1 MMYEVKYRTMNAM
14 GRYEEFH
21 RCYCDAPQY
30 HGGWMEECYLTVNV
44 SEPEP
49 VDFHIGDF
57 ISYRGE
63 EFYIN
68 YDPHTIKQARRKSTG
83 DSFKYDNIKFY
94 YLGER
99 LKDIQFLDYVLN
111 DNNKAYSSL
120 PTFSFFAD
128 SVEDYADRLQANL
141 DRATDFVT
149 WMVLTPSWM
158 RCQQRCGDVE
168 DAWTRYYNADGS
180 GDYGTWGGEAVVK
193 GNRELNVD
201 VQNTN
206 CWDSLKLS
214 YSKFGLS
221 YFIVGESMTVGHGY
235 IIIGAPPIVV
245 DRVFQYGKGMGL
257 YQIERLPDDDKQII
271 TKLYAYGSEAN
282 LPLNYY
288 ANIGKK
294 AFVMG
299 VRDIITTGGPP
310 YEYGLKTYNSRSKFA
325 RSIKRSDTMCKLRY
339 GDATVYAFADSWD
352 PLPGSGDPFL
362 YLRFY
367 PQQGDVDFYNAIGTD
382 TLVKVYVEEGM
393 DINTLPSEFV
403 ELPQDYDYPAMLSLN
418 RLMLPGFPTM
428 SLYDWVANN
437 EDADIRALLSKYVF
451 SQERMDPWVMS
462 KNHASLHV
470 REGVAYYDGNDH
482 KEIKPTIE
490 GTGHDVVVDAQKIT
504 DNGVLSENEDITFTI
519 TVDDGVDWERSFKEA
534 QDSVV
539 LNMKD
544 GYCVGRDFKVN
555 GVKSVSQSGGLVYQL
570 RCERDPDEVSGRYYP
585 YAYYEDVQTG
595 QDLFQVKGG
604 ENGDHFV
611 VTGIDMPP
619 ELIEAASRQLLIA
632 ACGYL
637 DKVDHTVYTYVP
649 HIDEIEMMRQHER
662 YEAGVDGISIHDTLR
677 AGMQLK
683 LSDMDLGI
691 SHTAYI
697 DSLTIKE
704 DGNNG
709 IPTYEVVLRDE
720 KEVSFKDAII
730 QQISEL
736 RVPTVAPV
744 ERRTQTLQIVDRGE
758 WELHPSEGYHYES
771 VNSETGVWETSDVWH
786 NGCRWRCLIDQ
797 PRTGQSGCDEPGW
810 KSPYWTF
817 VEGNNIVAMEIDT
830 QGIFAARSGY
840 VDIPATAYVFF
851 GYTDVSGDIVAWEW
865 SRESDNPQAD
875 LGWKTAHEGA
885 GRSIHLTDEDMP
897 VSWHQG
903 RTVVFECTA
912 YLPDGTT
919 QSNRIIM

>member
-44 SEPEP
+44 SEAEP

-325 RSIKRSDTMCKLRY
+325 RSIKRNITDVNRLIFPGICIRKSSCRCDSQTADRFPVELHTRTVKYRIGPSVIGLILCRNSADRNRLRKHR
-339 GDATVYAFADSWD
+339 DRC
-352 PLPGSGDPFL
+352 GSG
-362 YLRFY
+362 
-367 PQQGDVDFYNAIGTD
+367 I
-382 TLVKVYVEEGM
+382 
-393 DINTLPSEFV
+393 I
-403 ELPQDYDYPAMLSLN
+403 LN
-418 RLMLPGFPTM
+418 ILCCNL
-428 SLYDWVANN
+428 
-437 EDADIRALLSKYVF
+437 
-451 SQERMDPWVMS
+451 
-462 KNHASLHV
+462 
-470 REGVAYYDGNDH
+470 
-482 KEIKPTIE
+482 
-490 GTGHDVVVDAQKIT
+490 
-504 DNGVLSENEDITFTI
+504 
-519 TVDDGVDWERSFKEA
+519 
-534 QDSVV
+534 
-539 LNMKD
+539 
-544 GYCVGRDFKVN
+544 
-555 GVKSVSQSGGLVYQL
+555 
-570 RCERDPDEVSGRYYP
+570 
-585 YAYYEDVQTG
+585 
-595 QDLFQVKGG
+595 
-604 ENGDHFV
+604 
-611 VTGIDMPP
+611 
-619 ELIEAASRQLLIA
+619 
-632 ACGYL
+632 
-637 DKVDHTVYTYVP
+637 
-649 HIDEIEMMRQHER
+649 
-662 YEAGVDGISIHDTLR
+662 
-677 AGMQLK
+677 
-683 LSDMDLGI
+683 
-691 SHTAYI
+691 
-697 DSLTIKE
+697 
-704 DGNNG
+704 
-709 IPTYEVVLRDE
+709 
-720 KEVSFKDAII
+720 
-730 QQISEL
+730 
-736 RVPTVAPV
+736 
-744 ERRTQTLQIVDRGE
+744 
-758 WELHPSEGYHYES
+758 
-771 VNSETGVWETSDVWH
+771 
-786 NGCRWRCLIDQ
+786 
-797 PRTGQSGCDEPGW
+797 
-810 KSPYWTF
+810 
-817 VEGNNIVAMEIDT
+817 EID
-830 QGIFAARSGY
+830 G
-840 VDIPATAYVFF
+840 
-851 GYTDVSGDIVAWEW
+851 
-865 SRESDNPQAD
+865 
-875 LGWKTAHEGA
+875 L
-885 GRSIHLTDEDMP
+885 
-897 VSWHQG
+897 
-903 RTVVFECTA
+903 RTV
-912 YLPDGTT
+912 
-919 QSNRIIM
+919 